1 MLVPE
6 GVRRVWKLLLDAGCK
21 TYLVG
26 GSVRDFLMGREPH
39 DFDFATSCRPERV
52 EEVLKRAGL
61 PVYETGIEFGTVMTV
76 VDGVEVEIT
85 TMRREQYKPE
95 RGRKPYVVFT
105 EDLIEDLSRRDFTIN
120 AMAMDIDGHII
131 DPFGGMEDLKKGV
144 IRFVGDPQ
152 ERIRED
158 PLRCLRALRFA
169 AKLGFRIDEESF
181 EAIKGYW
188 RELKR
193 VSWERIRDEILKA
206 AETPM
211 FHLFAELLHESLLD
225 KYVMPE
231 MEDMARVRHAP
242 DTPYHYGETILEHT
256 IDVLER
262 LDRIN
267 APVQTKLC
275 GLLHDVG
282 KPKVAEGEV
291 SRHFHKHEVVGAE
304 IAEEVLRRWRLSN
317 ADIRRIVACVR
328 WHMLPH
334 QYADQGMSPR
344 EMARRLFAKLGPE
357 TAMDV
362 LMIAYGDTGDERY
375 LEALR
380 EVQKLAESE
389 ERKPV
394 VTGYDIM
401 DRYQLPPGPWVG
413 ELKRALYEL
422 QLTER
427 VEDKEQLFKL
437 AEERGIVR
445 EILEKYGWWRSD

>member
-1 MLVPE
+1 LIPQSVK
-6 GVRRVWKLLLDAGCK
+6 RVWRALLEAGCK

-26 GSVRDFLMGREPH
+26 GSVRDYLMGREPH
-39 DFDFATSCRPERV
+39 DYDFTTSCRPEKV
-52 EEVLKRAGL
+52 EEVLRSAGF

-76 VDGVEVEIT
+76 VDGFEVEVT
-85 TMRREQYKPE
+85 TMRREQYRAE
-95 RGRKPYVVFT
+95 RGRKPIVTFT

-120 AMAMDIDGHII
+120 AMAMDIEGHII
-131 DPFGGMEDLKKGV
+131 DPFGGMEDLRKGI
-144 IRFVGDPQ
+144 IRFVGKPED
-152 ERIRED
+152 RIEED

-181 EAIKGYW
+181 EALKTCW
-188 RELKR
+188 RKLSR

-211 FHLFAELLHESLLD
+211 FHLFADLLHESLLD

-231 MEDMARVRHAP
+231 MEAMARVRHAS
-242 DTPYHYGETILEHT
+242 DVPYHYGETVLEHT

-262 LDRIN
+262 LDRVG

-282 KPKVAEGEV
+282 KPRVAEGEV
-291 SRHFHKHEVVGAE
+291 SKHFYRHEVVGAE
-304 IAEEVLRRWRLSN
+304 ISEKILRRWKMSS

-334 QYADQGMSPR
+334 QYANQGMSPE
-344 EMARRLFAKLGPE
+344 EMARRLFARLGAE

-362 LMIAYGDTGDERY
+362 LMIAYGDTGDTKF
-375 LEALR
+375 LDAVK
-380 EVQKLAESE
+380 EVQRLATLE
-389 ERKPV
+389 ERKPL

-401 DRYQLPPGPWVG
+401 DRYKLPPGKWIG
-413 ELKRALYEL
+413 ELKQALYEL
-422 QLTER
+422 QLTENIQ
-427 VEDKEQLFKL
+427 DKEQLFKV
-437 AEERGIVR
+437 AEEKGIVR
-445 EILEKYGWWRSD
+445 KILEKYGWWRSD